1 MCLGKVEFLGES
13 EMSKKKVVKKEA
25 KPAKPTL
32 APVMY
37 MDHDDKNY
45 YIQVEL
51 PGVKKG
57 DVELEVSDQSFCVR
71 GVREDIEF
79 LGCYVLAHAVNADKV
94 RAKFDN
100 GLLNIEISI
109 KKVLK
114 GKKIAIE

>member
-1 MCLGKVEFLGES
+1 MYLGKVEFLGES

-57 DVELEVSDQSFCVR
+57 DAELEVSDQSFCVR